1 MHSCGNEKTPQSAR
15 AYGPSIILFHEQ
27 VQREAARSRGLFPGE
42 IGATDLLRRLT
53 ERTRGGVKKIDA
65 YNRHH
70 ARIGEKVDE
79 APDMLWRAADGATS
93 IKHAQAQAAYSQAE
107 NGRIDAELKKR
118 TLEARTRH
126 EEADAERAEVEAGVA
141 RVREIQARIEL
152 VQQLNAIGV
161 KATLDP
167 KALGSIHLNIEPI
180 PSPPSLT
187 SGELLD
193 EEEQTII
200 QGDIIEIIAPDLGP
214 KISTMTLKC
223 WICSVGSRVKRDEPI
238 YEVSTEMVDS
248 EIPSP
253 DDGVIFEL
261 LEEPGATF
269 APGTV
274 IGKILVEP
282 DADFGS

>member
-1 MHSCGNEKTPQSAR
+1 MRSGGPGLVRRLLVRITPQFAEDW
-15 AYGPSIILFHEQ
+15 AGFVGELF
-27 VQREAARSRGLFPGE
+27 
-42 IGATDLLRRLT
+42 
-53 ERTRGGVKKIDA
+53 RGGVQKIDA

-79 APDMLWRAADGATS
+79 APDMLWRAADGVTS

-126 EEADAERAEVEAGVA
+126 EEAGAERAEAEAGIA

-167 KALGSIHLNIEPI
+167 KALGAMHLHIEPL
-180 PSPPSLT
+180 PNAPALQ
-187 SGELLD
+187 SGDLLD
-193 EEEQTII
+193 EDEETIM
-200 QGDIIEIIAPDLGP
+200 QADVTDIVAPEFGEHVP
-214 KISTMTLKC
+214 TMTLTR
-223 WICSVGSRVKRDEPI
+223 WMCSVGSRVEHDQPI
-238 YEVSTEMVDS
+238 YEVSTDIVDS

-253 DDGVIFEL
+253 ADGVILEL
-261 LEEPGATF
+261 LVEPGATF
-269 APGTV
+269 ASGTV
-274 IGKILVEP
+274 VGKMLSNPYLDIE
-282 DADFGS
+282 G